1 MMRTVTTRSEL
12 DEVLAQL
19 PRPVALVPTMG
30 ALHAGHAA
38 LITAARRTAATVVV
52 SIFVN
57 PRQFGSAA
65 DVAQYPR
72 TLAADQHT
80 AEAAGAHL
88 LFAPDVDQIYPP
100 DGLVATIDPGPLAT
114 RLEGASR
121 PGHFA
126 GVATVV
132 SRLFDLAHPD
142 QAYFGAKDAQQVRV
156 IEWMTAR
163 CSDGITIHR
172 VATVRDSDGLALS
185 SRNQMLSASGRVAAA
200 KAIPVALSLIAE
212 AYASGVTSVA
222 VLRSLAE
229 RVIAAEPS
237 VALDY
242 LDFADSASLVPFA
255 EGAQVGD
262 AASGEALVSL
272 AAVVDGVRL
281 IDAITLP

>member
-1 MMRTVTTRSEL
+1 MRTVTTRSEL
-12 DEVLAQL
+12 DEALTQL

-38 LITAARRTAATVVV
+38 LIAAARRTAATVVV

-65 DVAQYPR
+65 DAAQYPR
-72 TLAADQHT
+72 TLAADQEL

-88 LFAPDVDQIYPP
+88 IFAPDVDQIYPP
-100 DGLVATIDPGPLAT
+100 NEPVATIDPGPLAT

-121 PGHFA
+121 PGHFT

-132 SRLFDLAHPD
+132 SRLFDLVRPD

-156 IEWMTAR
+156 IEWMAAQR
-163 CSDGITIHR
+163 SDRIAILR
-172 VATVRDSDGLALS
+172 VATVRDGDGLALS

-212 AYASGVTSVA
+212 AYASGITSAA
-222 VLRSLAE
+222 VLRALAE
-229 RVIAAEPS
+229 RVITAEPS

-242 LDFADSASLVPFA
+242 LDFAESATLVPLA

-262 AASGEALVSL
+262 AESREALVSL

>member
-1 MMRTVTTRSEL
+1 MRTVTTRSEL
-12 DEVLAQL
+12 DEALAQL

-38 LITAARRTAATVVV
+38 LIAAARRTAATVVV

-65 DVAQYPR
+65 DAAQYPR
-72 TLAADQHT
+72 TLAADQEL

-88 LFAPDVDQIYPP
+88 IFAPDVDQIYPP
-100 DGLVATIDPGPLAT
+100 NEPVATIDPGPLAT

-121 PGHFA
+121 PGHFT

-132 SRLFDLAHPD
+132 SRLFDLVRPD

-156 IEWMTAR
+156 IEWMAAQR
-163 CSDGITIHR
+163 SDRIAILR
-172 VATVRDSDGLALS
+172 VATVRDGDGLALS

-200 KAIPVALSLIAE
+200 KTIPVALSLIAE
-212 AYASGVTSVA
+212 AYASGITSA
-222 VLRSLAE
+222 AMLRALAE
-229 RVIAAEPS
+229 RVITAEPS

-242 LDFADSASLVPFA
+242 LDFAESATLVPLA

-262 AASGEALVSL
+262 AESREALVSL

>member
-1 MMRTVTTRSEL
+1 MRTVTTRSEL
-12 DEVLAQL
+12 DEALAQL
-19 PRPVALVPTMG
+19 HRPVALVPTMG

-38 LITAARRTAATVVV
+38 LITAARRTAATVVI

-72 TLAADQHT
+72 TLAADQNT

-88 LFAPDVDQIYPP
+88 LFAPDVDEIYPP
-100 DGLVATIDPGPLAT
+100 GEPVATIDPGPLAT

-126 GVATVV
+126 GVATAV
-132 SRLFDLAHPD
+132 SRLFDLVHPD
-142 QAYFGAKDAQQVRV
+142 QALFGAKDAQQVRV

-163 CSDGITIHR
+163 RSDGITIHR
-172 VATVRDSDGLALS
+172 VATVRDADGLALS

-200 KAIPVALSLIAE
+200 RAIPVALSLIAE

-222 VLRSLAE
+222 ALRALAE
-229 RVIAAEPS
+229 RVIAAEPDVS
-237 VALDY
+237 LDY
-242 LDFADSASLVPFA
+242 LDFAESATLAPLA
-255 EGAQVGD
+255 EGAQVRD
-262 AASGEALVSL
+262 AAFGEALVSL

>member
-1 MMRTVTTRSEL
+1 MRTVTTRAEL
-12 DEVLAQL
+12 EQSLAQL
-19 PRPVALVPTMG
+19 PHPVALVPTMG

-65 DVAQYPR
+65 DVARYPR
-72 TLAADQHT
+72 TLEADQRR

-88 LFAPDVDQIYPP
+88 LFAPDVDEIYPP
-100 DGLVATIDPGPLAT
+100 NEPVANVEPGPLAS

-132 SRLFDLAHPD
+132 SRLFDLVRPD
-142 QAYFGAKDAQQVRV
+142 QALFGAKDAQQVRV
-156 IEWMTAR
+156 VEWLAAQR
-163 CSDGITIHR
+163 SDQIAIHR
-172 VATVRDSDGLALS
+172 VATVRDGDGLALS
-185 SRNQMLSASGRVAAA
+185 SRNQMLSVAGRAAA
-200 KAIPVALSLIAE
+200 ARSIPVALSLIAE
-212 AYASGVTSVA
+212 AYASGISSVA
-222 VLRSLAE
+222 MLRALAE
-229 RVIAAEPS
+229 RVIVAEPS
-237 VALDY
+237 LSLDY
-242 LDFADSASLVPFA
+242 LDFAESATLVPLA
-255 EGAQVGD
+255 EEAHVGD

>member
-1 MMRTVTTRSEL
+1 MRTVTTRSEL
-12 DEVLAQL
+12 DEALAQL

-38 LITAARRTAATVVV
+38 LIAAARRTAATVVV

-65 DVAQYPR
+65 DAAQYPR
-72 TLAADQHT
+72 TLAADQEL

-88 LFAPDVDQIYPP
+88 IFAPDVDQIYPP
-100 DGLVATIDPGPLAT
+100 NEPVATIDPGPLAT

-121 PGHFA
+121 PGHFT

-132 SRLFDLAHPD
+132 SRIFDLVRPD

-156 IEWMTAR
+156 IEWMAAQR
-163 CSDGITIHR
+163 SDRIAILR
-172 VATVRDSDGLALS
+172 VATVRDGDGLALS

-212 AYASGVTSVA
+212 AYASGITSA
-222 VLRSLAE
+222 AMLRALAE
-229 RVIAAEPS
+229 RVITAEPS

-242 LDFADSASLVPFA
+242 LDFAESATLVPLA

-262 AASGEALVSL
+262 AESREALVSL

>member
-1 MMRTVTTRSEL
+1 MRTVATRSEL
-12 DEVLAQL
+12 DEALAQL

-38 LITAARRTAATVVV
+38 LISAARASAATVVV

-57 PRQFGSAA
+57 PRQFASAA
-65 DVAQYPR
+65 DVARYPR
-72 TLAADQHT
+72 TLEADQRV

-88 LFAPDVDQIYPP
+88 LFFPNVDQIYPADEP
-100 DGLVATIDPGPLAT
+100 VAAIDPGPLAT

-126 GVATVV
+126 GVATIV
-132 SRLFDLAHPD
+132 SRLFDLVRPD
-142 QAYFGAKDAQQVRV
+142 EAYFGAKDAQQVRV
-156 IEWMTAR
+156 VEWMTAQR
-163 CSDGITIHR
+163 SDQINIYR

-185 SRNQMLSASGRVAAA
+185 SRNQMLSANGRVAAA

-212 AYASGVTSVA
+212 AYASGVTRVGM
-222 VLRSLAE
+222 LRALAE

-242 LDFADSASLVPFA
+242 LDFADSASLVPLA
-255 EGAQVGD
+255 HGAQVGD
-262 AASGEALVSL
+262 AESREALVSL

>member
-1 MMRTVTTRSEL
+1 MRTVTTRSEL
-12 DEVLAQL
+12 DEALAQL
-19 PRPVALVPTMG
+19 HRPVALVPTMG

-38 LITAARRTAATVVV
+38 LITAARRTAATVVI

-72 TLAADQHT
+72 TLAADQNT

-88 LFAPDVDQIYPP
+88 LFAPDVDEIYPP
-100 DGLVATIDPGPLAT
+100 GEPVATIDPGPLAT

-126 GVATVV
+126 GVATAV
-132 SRLFDLAHPD
+132 SRLFDLVHPD
-142 QAYFGAKDAQQVRV
+142 QALFGAKDAQQVRV

-163 CSDGITIHR
+163 RSDGIAIHR
-172 VATVRDSDGLALS
+172 VATVRDGDDLALS
-185 SRNQMLSASGRVAAA
+185 SRNQNLSASGRIAAA

-222 VLRSLAE
+222 ALRALAE
-229 RVIAAEPS
+229 RVIAAEPD

-242 LDFADSASLVPFA
+242 LDFAESATLAPLA
-255 EGAQVGD
+255 EGAQVRD
-262 AASGEALVSL
+262 AAFGEALVSL

>member
-1 MMRTVTTRSEL
+1 MRTVVTRSEL
-12 DEVLAQL
+12 DEALAQL

-38 LITAARRTAATVVV
+38 LIAAARRTAATVVV

-65 DVAQYPR
+65 DAAQYPR
-72 TLAADQHT
+72 TLAADQEL

-88 LFAPDVDQIYPP
+88 IFAPDVDQIYPP
-100 DGLVATIDPGPLAT
+100 NEPVATIDPGPLAT

-121 PGHFA
+121 PGHFT

-132 SRLFDLAHPD
+132 SRLFDLVRPD

-156 IEWMTAR
+156 IEWMAAQR
-163 CSDGITIHR
+163 SDRIAILR
-172 VATVRDSDGLALS
+172 VATVRDGDGLALS

-212 AYASGVTSVA
+212 AYASGITSAA
-222 VLRSLAE
+222 VLRALAE
-229 RVIAAEPS
+229 RVITAEPS

-242 LDFADSASLVPFA
+242 LDFAESATLVPLA
-255 EGAQVGD
+255 DGAQVGD
-262 AASGEALVSL
+262 AESREALVSL

>member
-1 MMRTVTTRSEL
+1 MRTVTTRAEL
-12 DEVLAQL
+12 EQALAQL

-38 LITAARRTAATVVV
+38 LIAAARRTAATVVV

-65 DVAQYPR
+65 DVARYPR
-72 TLAADQHT
+72 TLEADQQL

-88 LFAPDVDQIYPP
+88 IFAPSVDEIYPP
-100 DGLVATIDPGPLAT
+100 NETLANVEPGPLAS

-132 SRLFDLAHPD
+132 SRLFDLVRPD
-142 QAYFGAKDAQQVRV
+142 QALFGAKDAQQVRV
-156 IEWMTAR
+156 IEWMASQR
-163 CSDGITIHR
+163 SDHIVIHR
-172 VATVRDSDGLALS
+172 VATVRDGDGLALS
-185 SRNQMLSASGRVAAA
+185 SRNQMLSAAGRAAA
-200 KAIPVALSLIAE
+200 EKSIPVALSLIVE
-212 AYASGVTSVA
+212 AFASGITSVA
-222 VLRSLAE
+222 MLRALAE

-237 VALDY
+237 LSLDY
-242 LDFADSASLVPFA
+242 LDFAESATLVPLA
-255 EGAQVGD
+255 EEAQVGD
-262 AASGEALVSL
+262 AAFGEVLVSL

>member
-1 MMRTVTTRSEL
+1 MRTVVTRSEL
-12 DEVLAQL
+12 DEALTQL

-38 LITAARRTAATVVV
+38 LISAARASAATVVV

-57 PRQFGSAA
+57 PRQFANAA

-72 TLAADQHT
+72 ALEADQRV

-88 LFAPDVDQIYPP
+88 LFLPSVDQIYPADEP
-100 DGLVATIDPGPLAT
+100 VPTIDPGPLAA

-132 SRLFDLAHPD
+132 SRLFDLVRPD

-156 IEWMTAR
+156 VEWMAAQR
-163 CSDGITIHR
+163 SDQIAIHR
-172 VATVRDSDGLALS
+172 VTTVRDSDGLALS
-185 SRNQMLSASGRVAAA
+185 SRNQMLSSNGRVAAA

-212 AYASGVTSVA
+212 AYASGVTSVGM
-222 VLRSLAE
+222 LRALAE
-229 RVIAAEPS
+229 RVIAAEES

-242 LDFADSASLVPFA
+242 LDFADSASLVPIA
-255 EGAQVGD
+255 DGAQVGD
-262 AASGEALVSL
+262 AESREALVSL

>member
-1 MMRTVTTRSEL
+1 MRTVTTRAEL
-12 DEVLAQL
+12 EQTLAQL

-30 ALHAGHAA
+30 ALHTGHAA
-38 LITAARRTAATVVV
+38 LIAAARRNAATVVV

-65 DVAQYPR
+65 DVARYPR
-72 TLAADQHT
+72 TLEADQQV

-88 LFAPDVDQIYPP
+88 IFAPSVDEIYPSNEP
-100 DGLVATIDPGPLAT
+100 LANVEPGPLAM

-132 SRLFDLAHPD
+132 SRLFDLVRPD
-142 QAYFGAKDAQQVRV
+142 QALFGAKDAQQVRV
-156 IEWMTAR
+156 IEWVASQR
-163 CSDGITIHR
+163 SDHIVIHR
-172 VATVRDSDGLALS
+172 VATVRDGDGLALS
-185 SRNQMLSASGRVAAA
+185 SRNQMLSAAGRAAAA
-200 KAIPVALSLIAE
+200 KSIPVALSLIVE

-222 VLRSLAE
+222 MLRTLAE

-237 VALDY
+237 LSLDY
-242 LDFADSASLVPFA
+242 LDFAKSATLVPLA
-255 EGAQVGD
+255 EEAKVGD
-262 AASGEALVSL
+262 AAIGEVLVSL

>member
-1 MMRTVTTRSEL
+1 MRTVTTRSEL
-12 DEVLAQL
+12 DEALAQL

-38 LITAARRTAATVVV
+38 LIAAARRTAATVVV

-65 DVAQYPR
+65 DAAQYPR
-72 TLAADQHT
+72 TLAADQEL

-88 LFAPDVDQIYPP
+88 IFAPDVDQIYPP
-100 DGLVATIDPGPLAT
+100 NEPVATIDPGPLAT

-121 PGHFA
+121 PGHFT

-132 SRLFDLAHPD
+132 SRLFDLVRPD

-156 IEWMTAR
+156 IEWMAAQR
-163 CSDGITIHR
+163 SDRIAILR
-172 VATVRDSDGLALS
+172 VATVRDGDGLALS

-212 AYASGVTSVA
+212 AYASGITSAA
-222 VLRSLAE
+222 VLRALAE
-229 RVIAAEPS
+229 RVITAEPS

-242 LDFADSASLVPFA
+242 LDFAESATLVPLP
-255 EGAQVGD
+255 ESVQIGD